1 MGTLY
6 YLPNFSV
13 NLKLLKKLSL
23 EKLKKKSQNIFKTVT
38 VSHMWGVMGSWY
50 FGSYTDK
57 YYYTVQQLF
66 SQQSWPNRLACQY
79 GFCFD
84 KTFKFCSGQLP
95 GEWSDLPYQLR
106 VQSPANTKV
115 HLFLETQLLL
125 GWTLVPE
132 IPPSDNSP
140 RGISEASEE
149 AGSQVSPCGQPLQVE
164 TWSYPRLPQKA
175 SAKNKSH

>member
-13 NLKLLKKLSL
+13 NLKLLKKLTL
-23 EKLKKKSQNIFKTVT
+23 EKLKKKIPEEYIQNSDSLPHVG
-38 VSHMWGVMGSWY
+38 VLWGPGLLGHTQISIITQCNGSAP
-50 FGSYTDK
+50 S
-57 YYYTVQQLF
+57 
-66 SQQSWPNRLACQY
+66 SWPNRLACQY
-79 GFCFD
+79 GFCYD

-95 GEWSDLPYQLR
+95 GEWSDLPYQRR

-132 IPPSDNSP
+132 IPPSDNFP
-140 RGISEASEE
+140 RGISELSGRGWLSCFTLWATS
-149 AGSQVSPCGQPLQVE
+149 AGGNLV
-164 TWSYPRLPQKA
+164 LPQT
-175 SAKNKSH
+175 SIESQR